1 MHIKPE
7 EITSIIKNEIKNYEK
22 EMESCFKHFTDGNCF
37 DVRSSMFWWE

>member
-22 EMESCFKHFTDGNCF
+22 ELETVDLVLSY
-37 DVRSSMFWWE
+37 R